1 MSPGAKVNWS
11 HTPSGG
17 YGFSQQ
23 VAGVV
28 VRLTAKRATIR
39 VARRLDSGEWGQEV
53 KSVSLDKLTPRTSKC
68 SELGE

>member
-28 VRLTAKRATIR
+28 VRLTAKRGLKQAIAIKDGAIADTYW
-39 VARRLDSGEWGQEV
+39 LDRDG
-53 KSVSLDKLTPRTSKC
+53 D
-68 SELGE
+68 